1 MKTKNPRVVLLVDD
15 EESFFDLYAWHLEKH
30 EQLTFLHAQSGHAA
44 FKVVENQKVDVVIS
58 DINMPNGDGFWLLD
72 KLTKNY
78 QHIPVIIASG
88 NCLYEKNDLV
98 KLGARDFVPKLE
110 MHRLEASFSRL
121 L

>member
-1 MKTKNPRVVLLVDD
+1 MKNQSPRVVLLVDD

-30 EQLTFLHAQSGHAA
+30 GQYTFLRAQSGHEAYE
-44 FKVVENQKVDVVIS
+44 VVGNHKVDVVIS

-72 KLTKNY
+72 KLTKEY
-78 QHIPVIIASG
+78 HHIPVIIASG
-88 NCLYEKNDLV
+88 NTLYERHDLL

-110 MHRLEASFSRL
+110 LHKLPSSFSSL

>member
-1 MKTKNPRVVLLVDD
+1 MKDQTPRVVLLVDD

-72 KLTKNY
+72 KLTKHY
-78 QHIPVIIASG
+78 HHIPVIIASG
-88 NCLYEKNDLV
+88 NNQYEERDLV
-98 KLGARDFVPKLE
+98 NLGARDFVPKLE
-110 MHRLEASFSRL
+110 LHRLHASFSKL

>member
-1 MKTKNPRVVLLVDD
+1 MVLLVDD
-15 EESFFDLYAWHLEKH
+15 EESFFEIYAWHLEEH
-30 EQLTFLHAQSGHAA
+30 GHLSFLYAQSGHEA
-44 FKVVENQKVDVVIS
+44 FQVVENQKVDVVIS

-72 KLTKNY
+72 KLTTHY
-78 QHIPVIIASG
+78 QHIPVIMASG
-88 NCLYEKNDLV
+88 NSLYEKNDLI